1 MSEIQVVVIGLA
13 ILCLCYIVLVHSDDW
28 YIRYPVNIFTFFIF
42 INSVSSVVDNKKE
55 VTRQLVEGLVHKYQ
69 LIDEVDKELSYLY
82 RIDKELREVDLNANT
97 HLVHSKEIRTRLENE
112 IQKATDHLDKLD
124 SEIAWAAKWLWWT
137 DKEEFGKVVLKHIN
151 KLIKQES
158 E

>member
-1 MSEIQVVVIGLA
+1 MPEIQVVVLILA
-13 ILCLCYIVLVHSDDW
+13 ILCLCCIVLVHSDDW
-28 YIRYPVNIFTFFIF
+28 YIRYPVNIFILFVFIT
-42 INSVSSVVDNKKE
+42 SASSVVANKKE
-55 VTRQLVEGLVHKYQ
+55 ATRQLVEGLVHKYQ

-124 SEIAWAAKWLWWT
+124 SEIAWAYKWLWWT
-137 DKEEFGKVVLKHIN
+137 DKEEFGKVALKQIN
-151 KLIKQES
+151 N
-158 E
+158 